1 MPFKFN
7 DIWKFTT
14 KYITT
19 NKKVTIGIDETV
31 KPDDN
36 YDLNVTYNGDNYLA
50 SFNSDTIHEDTL
62 PLNKKY
68 VSKFNKDKNKNITI
82 TNPIINTLDFINID
96 DDTLG
101 LNNSSNLYTMG
112 KTSDDTLIIFEKR
125 NNKYFNDS
133 LYLLYKFDISDL
145 NTYNADKT
153 TFLNPMNLDNINTNF
168 DNFHETT
175 NGLIQYTFIT
185 DNISL
190 LNIYN
195 IHKETIDNN
204 YSKIDFYNFQGNK
217 YIIGNSSLTLNNK
230 FLLFNHLKYKNKVD
244 NTTNST
250 EFNFS
255 DLFPSITIS
264 FWFYINSEDY
274 NLILFNIAN
283 NSGTDPA
290 DNKSNSI
297 YYENSKLKYK
307 KHNNLNFY
315 QHSTDEIISDNI
327 SINKWYHLS
336 IISHKYDATTSEIMD
351 KTVYDRYHP
360 KYDYSIFNLRDNY
373 NKYNLPLFN
382 KTYFILDGILK
393 TTINPYL
400 FDNFANTE
408 NYICFGSFKETL
420 NNFNIIDQTAHNGT
434 LVKYGYI
441 DDFRMY
447 NTILTPKL
455 IQKKLIGDILFIN
468 NNTINTIGN
477 TGLIFTSFEEKLEI
491 GGNDNNY
498 ELIVHG
504 NIESETIKIN
514 NLTSDLFLTLDPQNI
529 ITTKNFTEMIGLSES
544 DNTFLYYDSSGYSLK
559 NINLSDISDINDN
572 SSEGFLYKIQQSQ
585 YLFKNISF
593 TDINDFPSPL
603 PGYLYYNGFQ
613 YSFQNVTG
621 GGGGGGGVTDAAE
634 VNGLIDIKLPPNQI
648 NIQSDEI
655 KIKSS
660 TEESYSQINIKNDEI
675 TISSTT
681 NPAIYVNSD
690 ANVAIGT
697 NIIDN
702 INPNSIRTIEL
713 NEVYDYDSNIYEDNK
728 FSFPD
733 LINRVINDKKTDIET
748 YKFSYKF
755 DTTDFQT
762 SQLNGDA
769 IQIEITFNSYD
780 NIDYFIDNYNIKK
793 RGFGF
798 RYNDELIV
806 TRNKFLSQDPSTSNL
821 LLFKVTSLYGDNNYK
836 FKVLGDS
843 LFNGE
848 ITLNQINI
856 IDKALKIPINN
867 ENNINNYDSTC
878 AYIRYN
884 NTKKIIEYY
893 HSDYESWTTNLLINP
908 NDAEQINYV
917 DNPTYKNP
925 VNDLP
930 DNNIYLNAFKIY
942 SSFFVYLLKDDGD
955 TDSLSFKIFSKT
967 KNLNYEHANLLNIN
981 DNIIEIGN
989 DVLNNMNIYSQD
1001 ILINSQDKIKIL
1013 HQDSL
1018 ITLENNNI
1026 MISINDNSNIIIN
1039 DNQVKIKG
1047 RLYVNDLEINSS
1059 GVSSESTEN
1068 TFDNGLVIKG
1078 SLDSFTLET
1087 ELGETI
1093 ANTESEIGLIVKGKQ
1108 YNKKELFVEDDITAF
1123 YQASDI
1129 RLKHNIK
1136 PLSKSINLIKK
1147 LNPVTFKWKKDIFN
1161 KNMRNKKD
1169 VGFIAQEIEEILPLC
1184 VKNTDLN
1191 NNTYKYLKHERIIPY
1206 LVNTIQE
1213 LIERVENLEKKI

>member
-36 YDLNVTYNGDNYLA
+36 YDLNVTYNSDNYLA
-50 SFNSDTIHEDTL
+50 SFNSDKIHENTL

-96 DDTLG
+96 DTSE
-101 LNNSSNLYTMG
+101 LNNNSNQYNMG
-112 KTSDDTLIIFEKR
+112 QTSDATEIIFEKR
-125 NNKYFNDS
+125 NNNYFNDS

-168 DNFHETT
+168 DNFNENTD
-175 NGLIQYTFIT
+175 GSIQYTYIT

-195 IHKETIDNN
+195 IHEETIDNN

-230 FLLFNHLKYKNKVD
+230 FLLFNHLKYKNKKD
-244 NTTNST
+244 NTPNST
-250 EFNFS
+250 LFNFS

-283 NSGTDPA
+283 NSGSDSA
-290 DNKSNSI
+290 NKAGNSI
-297 YYENSKLKYK
+297 YYENSELKYK
-307 KHNNLNFY
+307 KHNNFDFY
-315 QHSTDEIISDNI
+315 QDSTDEIISDNI

-336 IISHKYDATTSEIMD
+336 IISHKNDDTIMD
-351 KTVYDRYHP
+351 KTVYDHYHQE
-360 KYDYSIFNLRDNY
+360 YDYSIFNLTETN
-373 NKYNLPLFN
+373 NKYKLPPFN

-393 TTINPYL
+393 TTVNLYL
-400 FDNFANTE
+400 FDNFADSQ
-408 NYICFGSFKETL
+408 NYICFGSFKETV
-420 NNFNIIDQTAHNGT
+420 NKFKIIDETPHNGT

-455 IQKKLIGDILFIN
+455 IQKKIIGDILFIN

-544 DNTFLYYDSSGYSLK
+544 DNTFLYYNSSGYSLK
-559 NINLSDISDINDN
+559 NINLSDISDINDD
-572 SSEGFLYKIQQSQ
+572 SSEGFLFKNGANSYE
-585 YLFKNISF
+585 FKNILLN
-593 TDINDFPSPL
+593 DIDGIPSPQS
-603 PGYLYYNGFQ
+603 GYLYYDGSV
-613 YSFQNVTG
+613 YSFQDVTG
-621 GGGGGGGVTDAAE
+621 GGGGGTDTAQ
-634 VNGLIDIKLPPNQI
+634 VNSLIDLAFDIKLPPNQI

-655 KIKSS
+655 NIKSS
-660 TEESYSQINIKNDEI
+660 AQQPYSQININNDEI
-675 TISSTT
+675 TISSTN

-697 NIIDN
+697 NIINN

-728 FSFPD
+728 FSFPN
-733 LINRVINDKKTDIET
+733 LINLVRDHKKTDFGE

-762 SQLNGDA
+762 SQLFGDG

-780 NIDYFIDNYNIKK
+780 NENYFIDNYNIIR

-806 TRNKFLSQDPSTSNL
+806 TRNKFLSEDPSTSNL
-821 LLFKVTSLYGDNNYK
+821 LLFKVTSLYGHNNYK
-836 FKVLGDS
+836 FQVLGDS

-856 IDKALKIPINN
+856 TDKALKIPINN

-917 DNPTYKNP
+917 DNPKYKNP

-967 KNLNYEHANLLNIN
+967 KNLNYEHAKLLNIN

-989 DVLNNMNIYSQD
+989 DALNNMNINSRD
-1001 ILINSQDKIKIL
+1001 ISINSQDKIEIV

-1026 MISINDNSNIIIN
+1026 MISINENCNIIIN

-1047 RLYVNDLEINSS
+1047 TLYVNDNEINSS
-1059 GVSSESTEN
+1059 GVSSESTIN
-1068 TFDNGLVIKG
+1068 TLDNGLVIKG
-1078 SLDSFTLET
+1078 FLDSSIIET
-1087 ELGETI
+1087 ELNKTI
-1093 ANTESEIGLIVKGKQ
+1093 ADIESEIGLIVKGKQ

-1129 RLKHNIK
+1129 RLKDNIK

-1147 LNPVTFKWKKDIFN
+1147 LKPVTFKWKKDIFN

-1169 VGFIAQEIEEILPLC
+1169 VGFIAQELEEILPLC
-1184 VKNTDLN
+1184 VKDTDLN

>member
-31 KPDDN
+31 KPNNN
-36 YDLNVTYNGDNYLA
+36 YDLNVTYNDYNNLA
-50 SFNSDTIHEDTL
+50 SFNSDRIYEDTL
-62 PLNKKY
+62 PLNEKY

-82 TNPIINTLDFINID
+82 TNQIINTLDFINID
-96 DDTLG
+96 DTLAF
-101 LNNSSNLYTMG
+101 NNSSNQYSMG
-112 KTSDDTLIIFEKR
+112 KISDDTVIIFEKR

-168 DNFHETT
+168 DNFDE
-175 NGLIQYTFIT
+175 NIDGSIKYTFIT

-195 IHKETIDNN
+195 KETIDNN
-204 YSKIDFYNFQGNK
+204 YSKTDFYNFQGNK

-250 EFNFS
+250 QFNFS
-255 DLFPSITIS
+255 HLFPSITIS

-283 NSGTDPA
+283 NSGTDDTA
-290 DNKSNSI
+290 NNKSNSI

-307 KHNNLNFY
+307 KHNKFDFN
-315 QHSTDEIISDNI
+315 QHSTDTIISDNI

-336 IISHKYDATTSEIMD
+336 IISHKYDAITSKIMD
-351 KTVYDRYHP
+351 KTVYDHYHP
-360 KYDYSIFNLRDNY
+360 KYDYSVFNLNEIDS
-373 NKYNLPLFN
+373 KYELPLFN

-393 TTINPYL
+393 TTVDPYL

-408 NYICFGSFKETL
+408 NYICFGSFK
-420 NNFNIIDQTAHNGT
+420 NNVNTFNIIDETHHNET

-498 ELIVHG
+498 ELIVYG

-514 NLTSDLFLTLDPQNI
+514 NLTSNLFLTLDSQNSI
-529 ITTKNFTEMIGLSES
+529 ITKNFTEMIGLYATDKS
-544 DNTFLYYDSSGYSLK
+544 FLYYDSDNYSLK
-559 NINLSDISDINDN
+559 QIILSDITDINHSSDN
-572 SSEGFLYKIQQSQ
+572 GF
-585 YLFKNISF
+585 LFKNGENSYEF
-593 TDINDFPSPL
+593 KNINNIPDPKV
-603 PGYLYYNGFQ
+603 GYLYYDGSV
-613 YSFQNVTG
+613 YSFESG
-621 GGGGGGGVTDAAE
+621 GGGGGTNQDE
-634 VNGLIDIKLPPNQI
+634 VNDLIDLKLPPNQI
-648 NIQSDEI
+648 NIETDEI

-660 TEESYSQINIKNDEI
+660 AESSYSQININNNEI
-675 TISSTT
+675 TISSTN

-697 NIIDN
+697 DIIDN

-713 NEVYDYDSNIYEDNK
+713 NEVYNYDSNIYENNK
-728 FSFPD
+728 FLFSN
-733 LINRVINDKKTDIET
+733 LINLVRDDKKTPIER

-762 SQLNGDA
+762 SILNGDA

-780 NIDYFIDNYNIKK
+780 NIDYFIENYNIKK

-806 TRNKFLSQDPSTSNL
+806 TRNKFLSSDPSTSNL

-836 FKVLGDS
+836 FQVLGDS

-856 IDKALKIPINN
+856 TDKALKIPINN
-867 ENNINNYDSTC
+867 ENDINNYDSTC

-884 NTKKIIEYY
+884 NDKKIIEYY

-908 NDAEQINYV
+908 NDAQEINYT
-917 DNPTYKNP
+917 DPIIGYKNP
-925 VNDLP
+925 VNDAH
-930 DNNIYLNAFKIY
+930 DINIYLNAFKIY
-942 SSFFVYLLKDDGD
+942 SSFFVYLLKDDMY
-955 TDSLSFKIFSKT
+955 TKSLSFKIVSKI
-967 KNLNYEHANLLNIN
+967 KNDNYTDFANLLNIN

-989 DVLNNMNIYSQD
+989 DALNNMKIYSKD
-1001 ILINSQDKIKIL
+1001 ISINSQDKIEIVNE
-1013 HQDSL
+1013 DSL

-1026 MISINDNSNIIIN
+1026 MISINENCNIIIN
-1039 DNQVKIKG
+1039 NNEV
-1047 RLYVNDLEINSS
+1047 RINGNLFINNERYTSS
-1059 GVSSESTEN
+1059 GVSSQSTVN

-1078 SLDSFTLET
+1078 SLDSLTIET
-1087 ELGETI
+1087 EISGTI
-1093 ANTESEIGLIVKGKQ
+1093 ATTQSEIGLIVKGKQ

-1129 RLKHNIK
+1129 RLKDNIK

-1169 VGFIAQEIEEILPLC
+1169 VGFIAQELEKILPLC
-1184 VKNTDLN
+1184 VKDTDLN